1 MNELDAP
8 EKFVSVIW
16 IAHCMKNVRVWSFS
30 GPYFP
35 AFGLN
40 TERYGIFLPIQT
52 ECSKIWTRKT
62 PNTDAFQA
70 ATSSLNFSLT
80 NELSLQVV
88 KLIPD
93 IMLHALFIIS
103 NNFISNAKLN
113 LAKNQ
118 ANAKQHSEAEL

>member
-1 MNELDAP
+1 M
-8 EKFVSVIW
+8 KSVP
-16 IAHCMKNVRVWSFS
+16 VWSFS
-30 GPYFP
+30 GLYFP

-40 TERYGIFLPIQT
+40 TERCGISLCIQT
-52 ECSKIWTRKT
+52 KCSKIWTRKT

-118 ANAKQHSEAEL
+118 ANAKQHS

>member
-16 IAHCMKNVRVWSFS
+16 ITHCMKNVRVWSFS

-40 TERYGIFLPIQT
+40 TERYGIFLRIQT

-62 PNTDAFQA
+62 PNADAFQA

-118 ANAKQHSEAEL
+118 ANAKQHSWGEH